1 MHLFLTILAFLIIF
15 SVLVLVHEAGHF
27 FVAKRHGV
35 KVEEFGFGL
44 PPRIW
49 GKKVGETLYSLNWI
63 PFGGFV
69 RMLGEDARDKKAAKN
84 PRSFMHKSKWQRT
97 QVVCAGVVMNF
108 VLAWVLVSIGFM
120 VGMQPLIVN
129 SEDFGNALREGRVDV
144 VPGVDVEIPRA
155 VVASSY
161 PKSGLLPGDII
172 LTIQG
177 KPVFYSVDIQEMLT
191 TFRGEL
197 VPMTVWRDG
206 VVEVMAPLSVPHRTV
221 ISKVLPGSPAEA
233 GGLLEGDR
241 VLSVNGEPVFIPE
254 DVVKVLKASDDP
266 NAVYGVERRGAV
278 RSFTIVRNE
287 QGLVGVMLGLL
298 IPEAPAPFSYY
309 DGAQVSSIVGIQP
322 VQYPWYSAPWH
333 ALTELKRIGGY
344 TVVMIG
350 NVFGS
355 IFSSGE
361 VPEGVA
367 GPVGI
372 AQMTGVYLQEGF
384 VALMRFTA
392 LLSLSLAVIN
402 IFPFPALDGGRF
414 LFILIELVR
423 GKPVDSRIE
432 GWIHSFGFLLL
443 LGVIVL
449 VTFKDIVR
457 LVS

>member
-1 MHLFLTILAFLIIF
+1 M
-15 SVLVLVHEAGHF
+15 LVLVHEAGHF
-27 FVAKRHGV
+27 FVAKRYGI
-35 KVEEFGFGL
+35 KIEEFGFGL
-44 PPRIW
+44 PPRLW
-49 GKKVGETLYSLNWI
+49 GKKVGETIYSFNWI

-69 RMLGEDARDKKAAKN
+69 RMLGEDARDTKAAKN

-129 SEDFGNALREGRVDV
+129 SEDFEKALREGRVDV
-144 VPGVDVEIPRA
+144 VPGGEVEIPRV
-155 VVASSY
+155 VVASGGV
-161 PKSGLLPGDII
+161 GLLPGDVI
-172 LTIQG
+172 LTVQE
-177 KPVFYSVDIQEMLT
+177 KPVFYSVDLQEMLT
-191 TFRGEL
+191 TFQGDS
-197 VPMTVWRDG
+197 VAMTVWRGD
-206 VVEVMAPLSVPHRTV
+206 VVEVAAPLSVPHRTV
-221 ISKVLPGSPAEA
+221 ISKVLPESPAEA
-233 GGLLEGDR
+233 GGLLAGDR
-241 VLSVNGEPVFIPE
+241 VLSVNGEAVFIPE
-254 DVVKVLKASDDP
+254 DVVKVLKASEEP
-266 NAVYGVERRGAV
+266 KAVYIVDRGGVV
-278 RSFTIVRNE
+278 QSFTITRNE
-287 QGLVGVMLGLL
+287 YGLVGVLLGLL
-298 IPEAPAPFSYY
+298 VPQTQAPFSYY
-309 DGAQVSSIVGIQP
+309 DGAQLSSVAGIHP
-322 VQYPWYSAPWH
+322 VQYSWYSAPWH

-344 TVVMIG
+344 TAVMIG

-414 LFILIELVR
+414 LFILIEAVR

-457 LVS
+457 LIS